1 MGTQGI
7 VEALNVGKYVSLR
20 QGTSGVVLEMDQLT
34 FEATEEIFGHG
45 VIIGIAPAGHAL
57 SDAVGFQAL
66 PVSFCR
72 VLDTTVA
79 VED

>member
-1 MGTQGI
+1 MGTQGV
-7 VEALNVGKYVSLR
+7 VEALNVGEYVSLR
-20 QGTSGVVLEMDQLT
+20 QGTSGVMLEVDQLT

-45 VIIGIAPAGHAL
+45 VIVGIAPTGL
-57 SDAVGFQAL
+57 SDAVGLQAL
-66 PVSFCR
+66 LVSFCR